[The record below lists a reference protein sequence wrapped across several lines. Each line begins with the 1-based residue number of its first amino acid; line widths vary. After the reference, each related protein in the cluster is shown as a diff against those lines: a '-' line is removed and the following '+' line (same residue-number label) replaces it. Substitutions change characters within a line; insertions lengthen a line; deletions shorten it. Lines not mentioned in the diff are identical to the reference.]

1 MGYVHRLWTASL
13 RQSWPLYL
21 IVIIIFSLGI
31 LLGSLGVNTLREDQT
46 TELHRYLQSFLAQA
60 AELNVD
66 RTQMVRGALYD
77 NLLTAAIMYI
87 LGLTVICLPL
97 MLAFIFIR
105 GFILGFTVCFL
116 TMDRELQGLLVIL
129 VSMLPQNLFFI
140 PAMIIGGTASLSFS
154 LLLIKRFFNSQTRVW
169 PAFAAYTLI
178 MAGVLAAFALAALME
193 AYVTPELTRFVASLT
208 AGW

>member
-105 GFILGFTVCFL
+105 GFILGFTVGFL

>member
-1 MGYVHRLWTASL
+1 MGYVQRFWHASL

-21 IVIIIFSLGI
+21 VVIVIFSLGV

-46 TELHRYLQSFLAQA
+46 AELQRYMQSFLAGA

-66 RTQMVRGALYD
+66 GTRVFKEALYD
-77 NLLTAAIMYI
+77 NALTAVIMYI
-87 LGLTVICLPL
+87 LGLTVICLPV
-97 MLAFIFIR
+97 MLAFIFLR
-105 GFILGFTVCFL
+105 GFILGFTVGFL

-154 LLLIKRFFNSQTRVW
+154 LLLIRRFFNSQTRVW
-169 PAFAAYTLI
+169 PAFVAYTLV
-178 MAGVLAAFALAALME
+178 MTGVLAVFTLAGLVE
-193 AYVTPELTRFVASLT
+193 GYVTPQLTRFVASFT

>member
-1 MGYVHRLWTASL
+1 
-13 RQSWPLYL
+13 
-21 IVIIIFSLGI
+21 VIIIFSLGI

-105 GFILGFTVCFL
+105 GFILGFTVGFL